1 MLRRPLRSCL
11 KTGKTCF
18 LSLFPHLLMLLLGL
32 LNLSMPCEVALKSVK
47 KSFKNQIFPVLRQ
60 HLSRAVL
67 VSMAL
72 GYFLIAFFPASADGQ
87 VSLQEQIDLAQPV
100 LNSGGELAAL
110 KERTGINKL
119 HILYLLQ
126 SKEFNRAI
134 DLYREYKEALGRH
147 DFEILQQMA
156 TIILEQGSRSLDP
169 ETQLISI
176 FGSNIAG
183 IAASIDILEAGIAS
197 PQPQTQMA
205 AIQFLGHLQD
215 DRCEELLTKAMSSD
229 YFFTRLEAAYQLA
242 MRKSRIAVGQI
253 ESLMYKVPPQMRFFF
268 PQFFALIGTSDAIA
282 LLRHMMDD
290 KFHMTRIE
298 AILSAARFGRDD
310 LLPMIRS
317 RATHLNIAEQEACAS
332 AIGFLKD
339 SKSIPLLKNLSQS
352 PSVNVKLAAK
362 YSLYLLGDGTAKEE
376 IISLAKEGNLFAIH
390 LLGNIPETQDTLFS
404 LTKNPDLQIRFN
416 AVFSSLK
423 LSDHRS
429 FETLL
434 EFLIRDSRDLGFQ
447 PQYSVGH
454 SLTSWKVVPSAQQHQ
469 KENPN
474 DLLAFSVHVREYM
487 LKACLEFPPEEF
499 LKIANYLFDSKQ
511 ADLAPLLIALIENLQ
526 TPEAILLLEN
536 KAQTA
541 GAPLIRA
548 YCNLALLRLKKGDQY
563 KTAVLNW
570 ISTKKNTEMFRF
582 RPMLPW
588 NVKISEKSNAFE
600 LTPEEHSR
608 LLIECY
614 QTIALEHDEQS
625 IDIILEGLKNG
636 YDKNRPILAGLLI
649 QAIQ

>member
-1 MLRRPLRSCL
+1 MQWKKTL
-11 KTGKTCF
+11 KLMAL
-18 LSLFPHLLMLLLGL
+18 LSLTLGQL
-32 LNLSMPCEVALKSVK
+32 
-47 KSFKNQIFPVLRQ
+47 
-60 HLSRAVL
+60 
-67 VSMAL
+67 AL
-72 GYFLIAFFPASADGQ
+72 GASQRFADGFAA
-87 VSLQEQIDLAQPV
+87 QEKPPPI
-100 LNSGGELAAL
+100 ETAAF

-126 SKEFNRAI
+126 SKEFHRAI
-134 DLYREYKEALGRH
+134 DLYREYKQTLGRH

-156 TIILEQGSRSLDP
+156 LIILEQGARSPDP
-169 ETQLISI
+169 ETQLTSI

-183 IAASIDILEAGIAS
+183 IAAAIDILEAGIAS

-268 PQFFALIGTSDAIA
+268 PQFFALIGTSDAIS

-317 RATHLNIAEQEACAS
+317 RATHLNVAEQEACAA

-339 SKSIPLLKNLSQS
+339 SKSIPLLKNLSES

-362 YSLYLLGDGTAKEE
+362 YSLYLLGDDSAKEE
-376 IISLAKEGNLFAIH
+376 IISLAKEGNLLAIS
-390 LLGNIPETQDTLFS
+390 LLGDIPGSKDVLFTLA
-404 LTKNPDLQIRFN
+404 KHPDLQIRFN

-423 LSDHRS
+423 LNDCCP
-429 FETLL
+429 FEGLL

-447 PQYSVGH
+447 PQYSIGN
-454 SLTSWKVVPSAQQHQ
+454 SIMAWKVIPSAQQHQ
-469 KENPN
+469 KDSFN
-474 DLLAFSVHVREYM
+474 DLIALSVHVREHM
-487 LKACLEFPPEEF
+487 LKACLEFPPDTF
-499 LKIANYLFDSKQ
+499 LKIANHLFDAKQ
-511 ADLAPLLIALIENLQ
+511 SDLIPLLIALMENLQ
-526 TPEAILLLEN
+526 TEEAIDLLKA

-541 GAPLIRA
+541 GAPLTRA
-548 YCNLALLRLKKGDQY
+548 YCNLALLRLKKGDTY
-563 KTAVLNW
+563 KAAVLNW
-570 ISTKKNTEMFRF
+570 ISIKKNTEMFRF
-582 RPMLPW
+582 RPMMPW
-588 NVKISEKSNAFE
+588 NVKISEKANIFE

-625 IDIILEGLKNG
+625 IDIILEGLKSG
-636 YDKNRPILAGLLI
+636 HYKNRSVLAGLLI

>member
-1 MLRRPLRSCL
+1 MRN
-11 KTGKTCF
+11 
-18 LSLFPHLLMLLLGL
+18 SLYRLF
-32 LNLSMPCEVALKSVK
+32 
-47 KSFKNQIFPVLRQ
+47 FRTVL
-60 HLSRAVL
+60 A
-67 VSMAL
+67 APFL
-72 GYFLIAFFPASADGQ
+72 GYVVIPLSSACASLCEQ
-87 VSLQEQIDLAQPV
+87 VSSQDQISTHSHDTIHPLV
-100 LNSGGELAAL
+100 NSDSKIFTV
-110 KERTGINKL
+110 KERTEINKL

-126 SKEFNRAI
+126 SKEFHRAI

-156 TIILEQGSRSLDP
+156 MIILEQGARSSDP
-169 ETQLISI
+169 ETQLTSI
-176 FGSNIAG
+176 FGSSIAG
-183 IAASIDILEAGIAS
+183 IAASIDILEAGIVS

-242 MRKSRIAVGQI
+242 MRKSRVAVGQI
-253 ESLMYKVPPQMRFFF
+253 ESLMYKVPPEMRFFF
-268 PQFFALIGTSDAIA
+268 PQFFALIGTSDAMT

-290 KFHMTRIE
+290 RFHMTRIE

-317 RATHLNIAEQEACAS
+317 RATHLNIAEQEACAF
-332 AIGFLKD
+332 AMGFLKD

-362 YSLYLLGDGTAKEE
+362 YSLYLLGDDSAKEE
-376 IISLAKEGNLFAIH
+376 IISLAKEGNLFAIG
-390 LLGNIPETQDTLFS
+390 LLGNIPGTQDALYL
-404 LTKNPDLQIRFN
+404 LTKNSDLQIRFN
-416 AVFSSLK
+416 AIFSSLK
-423 LSDHRS
+423 LGDHRPL
-429 FETLL
+429 ETLL
-434 EFLIRDSRDLGFQ
+434 EFLVRDSRDLGFH
-447 PQYSVGH
+447 PQYSIGN
-454 SLTSWKVVPSAQQHQ
+454 SLMSWKVVPSAQQHQ
-469 KENPN
+469 KESPN
-474 DLLAFSVHVREYM
+474 DLLAFSVHVREHL
-487 LKACLEFPPEEF
+487 LKECLEFPPEEF

-511 ADLAPLLIALIENLQ
+511 ADLIPSLISLMENLQ
-526 TPEAILLLEN
+526 TPEAVLLLEN
-536 KAQTA
+536 KAQTT

-548 YCNLALLRLKKGDQY
+548 YCNLALLRLKKADPY

-570 ISTKKNTEMFRF
+570 ISVKKNTEMFRF

-614 QTIALEHDEQS
+614 QTIVLEHDEQS
-625 IDIILEGLKNG
+625 IDIVLEGLKSG
-636 YDKNRPILAGLLI
+636 HHKNRPVLAGLLI

>member
-1 MLRRPLRSCL
+1 MNVGLYPKNPRS
-11 KTGKTCF
+11 KKAF
-18 LSLFPHLLMLLLGL
+18 FISSHRA
-32 LNLSMPCEVALKSVK
+32 NLAEGEKPASFKKLCDDMVNVAWKKILKSRVFA
-47 KSFKNQIFPVLRQ
+47 SLALVQVTMGTSPLF
-60 HLSRAVL
+60 AEGE

-72 GYFLIAFFPASADGQ
+72 
-87 VSLQEQIDLAQPV
+87 
-100 LNSGGELAAL
+100 
-110 KERTGINKL
+110 KERSGINKL

-134 DLYREYKEALGRH
+134 DLYREYKEILGRH

-156 TIILEQGSRSLDP
+156 LIVLEQGARSSDP
-169 ETQLISI
+169 ETQLTSI
-176 FGSNIAG
+176 FGSHIAG
-183 IAASIDILEAGIAS
+183 IAAAIDILEAGIAS

-242 MRKSRIAVGQI
+242 MRKSRTAVGQI

-290 KFHMTRIE
+290 QFHVTRIE
-298 AILSAARFGRDD
+298 AILNAARFGRDD

-317 RATHLNIAEQEACAS
+317 RATHLNIAEQEACAT

-339 SKSIPLLKNLSQS
+339 SKSIPLLKTLSES

-362 YSLYLLGDGTAKEE
+362 YSLYLLGHDSAKEE
-376 IISLAKEGNLFAIH
+376 ILSLAKEGNLFAIS
-390 LLGNIPETQDTLFS
+390 LLGDIPGSEDVLFS
-404 LTKNPDLQIRFN
+404 LTKDPDLQIRFN

-423 LSDHRS
+423 LSDGRPL
-429 FETLL
+429 EALL

-447 PQYSVGH
+447 PQYSTGN
-454 SLTSWKVVPSAQQHQ
+454 SIMAWKVIPSAQQHQ
-469 KENPN
+469 KESLN
-474 DLLAFSVHVREYM
+474 DLMALSIHVREYM
-487 LKACLEFPPEEF
+487 LKTCLEFPPDNF

-511 ADLAPLLIALIENLQ
+511 SDLIPHLIALVENLQ
-526 TPEAILLLEN
+526 TPEAIDLLKT

-541 GAPLIRA
+541 GAPLTRT
-548 YCNLALLRLKKGDQY
+548 YCNLALLRLKNGDLY
-563 KTAVLNW
+563 KAAVLNW
-570 ISTKKNTEMFRF
+570 IAMKKNTEMFRF

-588 NVKISEKSNAFE
+588 NVKISEKASVFE

-625 IDIILEGLKNG
+625 IDIILEGLKSG
-636 YDKNRPILAGLLI
+636 HYKNRPVLAGLLI

>member
-1 MLRRPLRSCL
+1 MRKKFHLKNKTSRSPFSRTALASLSLSCL
-11 KTGKTCF
+11 
-18 LSLFPHLLMLLLGL
+18 
-32 LNLSMPCEVALKSVK
+32 VAAFSSV
-47 KSFKNQIFPVLRQ
+47 FAN
-60 HLSRAVL
+60 
-67 VSMAL
+67 
-72 GYFLIAFFPASADGQ
+72 GQ
-87 VSLQEQIDLAQPV
+87 VSSREQAGLIH
-100 LNSGGELAAL
+100 LAANSESAISAV

-134 DLYREYKEALGRH
+134 DLYREYKETLGRH
-147 DFEILQQMA
+147 DFEILQQIAM
-156 TIILEQGSRSLDP
+156 IILEQGARSSDP
-169 ETQLISI
+169 ETQLTSI

-242 MRKSRIAVGQI
+242 MRKSRTAVGQI

-268 PQFFALIGTSDAIA
+268 PQFFALIGTSDAIT

-290 KFHMTRIE
+290 KCHMTRIE

-317 RATHLNIAEQEACAS
+317 RATHLNIAEQEACAA

-339 SKSIPLLKNLSQS
+339 SKSFPLLKNLSQS
-352 PSVNVKLAAK
+352 PSPNIKLAAK
-362 YSLYLLGDGTAKEE
+362 YSLYLLGDDSAKEE
-376 IISLAKEGNLFAIH
+376 IISLAKDGNLFAIG
-390 LLGNIPETQDTLFS
+390 LLGNIPGTQDILYS

-416 AVFSSLK
+416 AIFSSLK
-423 LSDHRS
+423 LSDHRPL
-429 FETLL
+429 ETLL
-434 EFLIRDSRDLGFQ
+434 EFLIRDSRDLGFH
-447 PQYSVGH
+447 PHYSAGN
-454 SLTSWKVVPSAQQHQ
+454 SLMSWKVVPSAQQHQ
-469 KENPN
+469 KESPN
-474 DLLAFSVHVREYM
+474 DLLAFSVHVREHM
-487 LKACLEFPPEEF
+487 LRECLEFPPEEF

-511 ADLAPLLIALIENLQ
+511 ADLIPSLISLMENLQ
-526 TPEAILLLEN
+526 TPEAVLLLEN

-541 GAPLIRA
+541 GAPLTRA

-570 ISTKKNTEMFRF
+570 ISVKKNTEMFRF

-588 NVKISEKSNAFE
+588 NLKISEKSNAFE
-600 LTPEEHSR
+600 LTPEEHSK

-614 QTIALEHDEQS
+614 QTIALEHEEQS
-625 IDIILEGLKNG
+625 IDIVLEGLKSG
-636 YDKNRPILAGLLI
+636 HYKNRPVLAGLLV